1 MEVMGAATD
10 PSPNRDPKQD
20 EPNLDP
26 NPDPNPDRDPHQATG
41 TEDWDEVFGFMFET
55 LSEGC

>member
-1 MEVMGAATD
+1 MGAATD

-26 NPDPNPDRDPHQATG
+26 NPDPNPDPEPHQATG

>member
-26 NPDPNPDRDPHQATG
+26 NPDPNPDPDPHQATG

>member
-26 NPDPNPDRDPHQATG
+26 NPDPNPDPDPLQATG